1 VIVVERPGQDPLR
14 LEHALFDFNGT
25 LALDGAL
32 RDDLREDLAALAR
45 QLSCLLLTA
54 DTHGTAAGEAA
65 AIGWPLH
72 VVRHGQDKAAVVRRL
87 DGGVVAVGN
96 GHNDVPMFEAA
107 ALSIAVIGPE
117 GAATKAVLAAD
128 VVVRDIH
135 EAVGLLLHPRRL
147 TATLRP

>member
-1 VIVVERPGQDPLR
+1 MIIVERPGEDPLR

-32 RDDLREDLAALAR
+32 RDDLRERLAALAR

-54 DTHGTAAGEAA
+54 DTHGTAADAAA

-96 GHNDVPMFEAA
+96 GQNDVPMFEAA

-128 VVVRDIH
+128 VVVRDIQ
-135 EAVGLLLHPRRL
+135 EAVGLLLYPRRL